1 MTFLDY
7 SHVPLTDEFISH
19 VLYGEEGDPE
29 KGGHLSG
36 MKHENKTEFPPD
48 WSEEQIVTALQSVLK
63 HPHYVELVGARV
75 FLKRIVAGVEVK
87 VELAPYKSVLIPFA
101 AYPLRGP
108 GVIQNVMGVQVPK
121 PFLNLRNG
129 R

>member
-7 SHVPLTDEFISH
+7 SDVQLTDEFIAH
-19 VLYGEEGDPE
+19 VLHGEEGDPE

-48 WSEEQIVTALQSVLK
+48 WSEEQIVTALRSVLK
-63 HPHYVELVGARV
+63 HPHHVELVGSRV
-75 FLKRIVAGVEVK
+75 FLKRTVAGIEIK
-87 VELAPYKSVLIPFA
+87 VELARHKLMLIPFA

-108 GVIQNVMGVQVPK
+108 GVIQNVMGIQVPK
-121 PFLNLRNG
+121 PFLEFRNG

>member
-7 SHVPLTDEFISH
+7 SHVTLTDEFIAH
-19 VLYGEEGDPE
+19 VLFGEEGDPG

-48 WSEEQIVTALQSVLK
+48 WSQEHIVTALQSVLK
-63 HPHYVELVGARV
+63 QPDFVELVGARV
-75 FLKRIVAGVEVK
+75 FLKRIVAGVEIR
-87 VELAPYKSVLIPFA
+87 VELAPYKSALIPFA
-101 AYPLRGP
+101 AYPLHGP

-121 PFLNLRNG
+121 PFHNLRNG

>member
-7 SHVPLTDEFISH
+7 SHVQLTDEFIAH
-19 VLYGEEGDPE
+19 VLFGEEGDPG

-48 WSEEQIVTALQSVLK
+48 WSKEHIVTALHSVLK
-63 HPHYVELVGARV
+63 QPHYVELVGARV
-75 FLKRIVAGVEVK
+75 FLKRNVAGVEIK
-87 VELAPYKSVLIPFA
+87 VELASYKTKLIPFA
-101 AYPLRGP
+101 AYPLHGP

-121 PFLNLRNG
+121 PFQNLRNG